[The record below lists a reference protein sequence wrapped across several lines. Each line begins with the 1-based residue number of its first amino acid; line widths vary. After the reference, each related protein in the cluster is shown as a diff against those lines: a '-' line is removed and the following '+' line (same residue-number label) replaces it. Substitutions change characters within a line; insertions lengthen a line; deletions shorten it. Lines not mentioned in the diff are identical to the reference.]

1 MTFEEIKL
9 NWRIFSIMLYALVV
23 FMPAL
28 ILIYLYTFNLTLV
41 TSVAWATLILSIELT
56 RLSGKPLSKSEACV
70 IYLVCS
76 VLGLV
81 WYPLQWIYQIYFRNS
96 PIARGFKISNLV
108 PDFYSPI
115 DPIVFES
122 RTFFDNSW
130 LLPIVVGLLFIFLM
144 IITDISLGMLAY
156 HIIVRGE
163 KLPFP
168 LQHAETEGIITLTT
182 RETSRLRIYA
192 ISAFIGLIYGF
203 IAYGIPLITQ
213 GLGIPTTIIQTP
225 WIDLNT
231 FVHLVLPGA
240 SFGLSTD
247 LIILS
252 LGLIIPLE
260 ICFSIF
266 IGSFALYFIG
276 NYMLV
281 TYGFTDFSR
290 EFKFGMNIADSMQ
303 RSLMHFWIFPAIGFA
318 ISAGI
323 MPILTHPNIFIGS
336 LKILKKSREGGGEII
351 GLYWIIIGVLCGTVG
366 SCILTY
372 ILVPDFPIWLL
383 IMTSLGWSTIFS
395 IICSR
400 SIGLTGTGFDVPFVN
415 YLVYLGS
422 GYKGYKIWFAPLVLE
437 TSAGAPAWCARF
449 KIAEL
454 CNINPASV
462 IKIYLLFAP
471 LTVLMGLIYLAE
483 FWRLAPIPSAIYPG
497 VDIYWPLQ
505 ATIQSMWVS
514 RSISVM
520 PNMIIAGFLISSAL
534 YLLIEFL
541 PLPLSIV
548 GIGTGLFTAIPIA
561 TGILLF
567 ALLKK
572 GFEKIFGEELWRK
585 HSAIIVAGL
594 SAGEGLSIILSSTV
608 SLIIKGV
615 SLLPY

>member
-1 MTFEEIKL
+1 MILEDVKL
-9 NWRIFSIMLYALVV
+9 SWRIFLIMLYALVV

-28 ILIYLYTFNLTLV
+28 ILIYLYTFNLILV
-41 TSVAWATLILSIELT
+41 VSVSWATLILSIELT
-56 RLSGKPLSKSEACV
+56 RLSGKPLSKYEAGV
-70 IYLVCS
+70 IYLACS

-81 WYPLQWIYQIYFRNS
+81 WYPLQWIYQIYFKNS
-96 PIARGFKISNLV
+96 PVARGFKISDLV
-108 PDFYSPI
+108 PDFYSPT
-115 DPIVFES
+115 DPIIFEF

-130 LLPIVVGLLFIFLM
+130 LLPITVGLLFILFM

-156 HIIVRGE
+156 YLIVRGE

-168 LQHAETEGIITLTT
+168 LQHAEAEGIITLTT

-192 ISAFIGLIYGF
+192 ISSFIGLVYGS
-203 IAYGIPLITQ
+203 IAYGVPLITQ
-213 GLGIPTTIIQTP
+213 SLGMHTIIIQTP
-225 WIDLNT
+225 WVDFNN

-240 SFGLSTD
+240 SLGLSTD

-266 IGSFALYFIG
+266 IGSFTLYFVG

-290 EFKFGMNIADSMQ
+290 EFKFGMSIADSMQ

-323 MPILTHPNIFIGS
+323 MPILMHPNIFINS
-336 LKILKKSREGGGEII
+336 LKIFKKSHKSGGKITD
-351 GLYWIIIGVLCGTVG
+351 LHWIIMGVLCGTIG

-372 ILVPDFPIWLL
+372 ILVSDFPIWLL
-383 IMTSLGWSTIFS
+383 IIVSLGWSTIFS
-395 IICSR
+395 IACSR

-422 GYKGYKIWFAPLVLE
+422 GYEGYKIWFAPLVLE

-454 CNINPASV
+454 CNINPMSV
-462 IKIYLLFAP
+462 VKIYLLFIP
-471 LTVLMGLIYLAE
+471 LTVLLGLLYLAE

-514 RSISVM
+514 RSISIM
-520 PNMIIAGFLISSAL
+520 PNMIVVGFLASSAL
-534 YLLIEFL
+534 YLFTEFL
-541 PLPLSIV
+541 HLPISIV
-548 GIGTGLFTAIPIA
+548 GIGTGLFTAIPVA
-561 TGILLF
+561 TGILLL

-572 GFEKIFGEELWRK
+572 GFEKIFGEEWWRK
-585 HSAIIVAGL
+585 YSAIMVAGL
-594 SAGEGLSIILSSTV
+594 SAGEGLSMIIGSTI
-608 SLIIKGV
+608 SLIIKGI

>member
-1 MTFEEIKL
+1 MTFEEVKL
-9 NWRIFSIMLYALVV
+9 NWRIFLVVLYALVV

-41 TSVAWATLILSIELT
+41 TSVSWATLILSIELT
-56 RLSGKPLSKSEACV
+56 RLSGKPLSKSEAGV
-70 IYLVCS
+70 IYLTCS
-76 VLGLV
+76 VLGLI
-81 WYPLQWIYQIYFRNS
+81 WYPLQWIYQIYFKNS
-96 PIARGFKISNLV
+96 PVAREFKISDLV
-108 PDFYSPI
+108 PDFYSPT
-115 DPIVFES
+115 DPIIFES

-130 LLPIVVGLLFIFLM
+130 LLPITVGLLFVLSM
-144 IITDISLGMLAY
+144 IVTDISLGMLAY
-156 HIIVRGE
+156 HIIARGE

-168 LQHAETEGIITLTT
+168 LQHAEAEGIITLTT

-203 IAYGIPLITQ
+203 IAYGVPLITQ
-213 GLGIPTTIIQTP
+213 SLGMHTIIIQTP
-225 WIDLNT
+225 WVDLNN
-231 FVHLVLPGA
+231 FVHLILPGA
-240 SFGLSTD
+240 SLGLSTD

-276 NYMLV
+276 NYILV
-281 TYGFTDFSR
+281 IYGFTDFSR
-290 EFKFGMNIADSMQ
+290 EFKFGMSIADSMQ

-318 ISAGI
+318 ISVGV
-323 MPILTHPNIFIGS
+323 MPILTHPNVFINS
-336 LKILKKSREGGGEII
+336 LKILKKSRRSGGEIV

-383 IMTSLGWSTIFS
+383 IITSLGWSTIFS
-395 IICSR
+395 ITCSR
-400 SIGLTGTGFDVPFVN
+400 SIGLTGTSFDVPFIN

-437 TSAGAPAWCARF
+437 TSAGAPMWCARF
-449 KIAEL
+449 EIAEL
-454 CNINPASV
+454 CNFNPISV
-462 IKIYLLFAP
+462 VKIYLLLTP
-471 LTVLMGLIYLAE
+471 LTILLGSLYLAE
-483 FWRLAPIPSAIYPG
+483 FWRIAPIPSATYPG
-497 VDIYWPLQ
+497 VDIYWPIQ
-505 ATIQSMWVS
+505 ATIQSMWIS
-514 RSISVM
+514 RSISIM
-520 PNMIIAGFLISSAL
+520 PNMMIIGFLLSSAL
-534 YLLIEFL
+534 YLVIEFL
-541 PLPLSIV
+541 HLPISIV
-548 GIGTGLFTAIPIA
+548 GIGTGLFTTIPVA

-572 GFEKIFGEELWRK
+572 GFEKIFGKEWWRRY
-585 HSAIIVAGL
+585 SAIMVAGL
-594 SAGEGLSIILSSTV
+594 SAGEGLSIILSSTI